1 MGVGAGMDFVGSIAG
16 VRSERRSLRSAARI
30 ADIGASMADE
40 DARQALRI
48 GTVLAGRRFE
58 EGARVRGQQVAAM
71 GANNLVIGE
80 GSTARVLA
88 TTDYAT
94 QLDVDTIM
102 ANAYR
107 EAFGLQVEGMNLRGQ
122 AAAQRATASG
132 ISPFLAG
139 ATSLLTSAAKIA
151 PEMHELMKATK
162 ANPAAAAT
170 GAAAGSKTFRPFQNI
185 KLFKKRG

>member
-1 MGVGAGMDFVGSIAG
+1 MGVGAGMDFVGAIAG
-16 VRSERRSLRSAARI
+16 ARSERRSLRSAARI

-139 ATSLLTSAAKIA
+139 ATSALTSATKIA
-151 PEMHELMKATK
+151 PDMYNLVNSTK
-162 ANPAAAAT
+162 PNPMAPKDASE
-170 GAAAGSKTFRPFQNI
+170 AGSKKIKPFQRI